1 MAQNNRRGKT
11 MSNITSLSEYQ
22 VYSDKGYGVT
32 SESIEYLE
40 TLKGKLGSIRQIN
53 IDQNREMSM
62 EIVCEGGLVLLS
74 GCNCGYGG
82 TGPHGSV
89 KVLELLGFNNPKRY
103 EEQIFGEESVRIE
116 VREEVRY

>member
-1 MAQNNRRGKT
+1 MQGVTMNN
-11 MSNITSLSEYQ
+11 LPEYN

-40 TLKGKLGSIRQIN
+40 TLKGKLGSIRNIN

-89 KVLELLGFNNPKRY
+89 KVLEVLGFNNPKRY
-103 EEQIFGEESVRIE
+103 EEQIFGEECVRIE
-116 VREEVRY
+116 VRESVRY